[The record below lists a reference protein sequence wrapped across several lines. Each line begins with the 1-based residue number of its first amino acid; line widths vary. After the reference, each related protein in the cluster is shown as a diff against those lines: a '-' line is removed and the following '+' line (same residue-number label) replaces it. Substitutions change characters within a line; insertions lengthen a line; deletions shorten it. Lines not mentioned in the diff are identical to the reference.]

1 MHDSVRRVI
10 RTAALVGL
18 PPALF
23 ISWNLFRPD
32 ANGIDVWG
40 YVLGRDF
47 VNFWTGA
54 HLAVEGR
61 VSEIYDLEGFHA
73 AIREILN
80 PRQGFMNFSYPPHA
94 LLPLAPLGTLPY
106 GVSLAIWLG
115 LGLGAYVWL
124 VLSRVRAPR
133 SLAFWLLLAPAT
145 LMNVV
150 MAHAAPLLAVLMVG
164 ALLLVPTRPVLAGI
178 LIGLLTVKPQLGLLI
193 PPVLILL
200 GAWRTFAAASV
211 TAVLFVAAS
220 VLAFGV
226 DPWRDYF
233 ANTVPFQREVALDP
247 NPFLGILLVTPYSG
261 ALAVGIPDGAAMLLH
276 IAIAA
281 GVALS
286 LVPIVRSDRVRH
298 DMKVAA
304 VTLAALIVTPYSL
317 AYDLAIPAAAIAI
330 WLAARPDAPPPV
342 VVAAAGL
349 FWAAPF
355 MGMVTMAF
363 ASLPLTQAAL
373 LALFVAVA
381 REALGSPRTAQAG
394 LEPRAA
400 VA

>member
-1 MHDSVRRVI
+1 
-10 RTAALVGL
+10 
-18 PPALF
+18 
-23 ISWNLFRPD
+23 
-32 ANGIDVWG
+32 
-40 YVLGRDF
+40 
-47 VNFWTGA
+47 
-54 HLAVEGR
+54 
-61 VSEIYDLEGFHA
+61 
-73 AIREILN
+73 
-80 PRQGFMNFSYPPHA
+80 
-94 LLPLAPLGTLPY
+94 
-106 GVSLAIWLG
+106 
-115 LGLGAYVWL
+115 
-124 VLSRVRAPR
+124 
-133 SLAFWLLLAPAT
+133 
-145 LMNVV
+145 
-150 MAHAAPLLAVLMVG
+150 
-164 ALLLVPTRPVLAGI
+164 
-178 LIGLLTVKPQLGLLI
+178 
-193 PPVLILL
+193 
-200 GAWRTFAAASV
+200 
-211 TAVLFVAAS
+211 